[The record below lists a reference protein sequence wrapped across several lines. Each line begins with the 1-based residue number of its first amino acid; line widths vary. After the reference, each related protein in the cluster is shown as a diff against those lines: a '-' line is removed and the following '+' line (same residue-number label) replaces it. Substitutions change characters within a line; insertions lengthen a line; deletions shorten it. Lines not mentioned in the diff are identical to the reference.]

1 MKKIALFHLE
11 NFQTKVF
18 WKFLS
23 TTFLLNLFQ
32 FQGMK
37 KQILQNPPESEL
49 PGYLGHATTLFASA
63 VWII

>member
-11 NFQTKVF
+11 NFKTEVF

-23 TTFLLNLFQ
+23 TTFLSNLFQ

-49 PGYLGHATTLFASA
+49 PSYLEQATTLLASA